1 MYIYAMLCHAMIEC
15 TYSARVYDLGIS
27 AFLFALPSNP

>member
-1 MYIYAMLCHAMIEC
+1 MLCYAMIEC
-15 TYSARVYDLGIS
+15 TSSWYTYSARGYNLGIS